1 MSGKWQSS
9 TKIEA
14 LVEELYKLRSNK
26 RTIKSIVFSQFTS
39 MLDLVEWRLKRA
51 GFQTV
56 KLQGNPWW
64 NPSVEWQ
71 SGDRVHRI
79 GQYRPVK
86 ITRFCIEDS
95 IEARII
101 ELQEKKANMIHAT
114 INQDEA
120 AISRLTPADLQ
131 FLFNN

>member
-1 MSGKWQSS
+1 M
-9 TKIEA
+9 
-14 LVEELYKLRSNK
+14 RH
-26 RTIKSIVFSQFTS
+26 
-39 MLDLVEWRLKRA
+39 LKCLFWIP
-51 GFQTV
+51 G
-56 KLQGNPWW
+56 W

-95 IEARII
+95 IESRII
-101 ELQEKKANMIHAT
+101 ELQEKKATMVNAT
-114 INQDEA
+114 IDQDEA
-120 AISRLTPADLQ
+120 SVNRLTPADLQ